1 MIFEIFFLYLISTM
15 REDLEYLRRL
25 GVDPRKGKKAA
36 EQYLFNRFW
45 GPFFGIM
52 IFCLFIAGVL
62 SYGTSGWMSLLAFI
76 GLLMTLG
83 GLWFIFDGIVIWRA
97 IEALDSWEEEEEKKE
112 K

>member
-1 MIFEIFFLYLISTM
+1 M

-45 GPFFGIM
+45 GTFFAITV
-52 IFCLFIAGVL
+52 FCLVVSALF
-62 SYGTSGWMSLLAFI
+62 SYGTEGWLSLVLFI
-76 GLLMTLG
+76 GLLMTIG